1 MTAREPIIGILGG
14 MGPLA
19 GADFLARLTLDTT
32 ATCDQEHVRAVLWS
46 DPTVPDRTEAA
57 LRGGPSPLPAMLA
70 GVRVLEQAGA
80 GCLAIPCNTAHLW
93 AEEIAAAT
101 SLPLLHIVDA
111 AADAL
116 AARGI
121 TSGTIGVM
129 GTAATLAL
137 GLYQTRLAA
146 RGYRCV
152 TPDEGQMREAVSPA
166 IARIKA
172 NDLAAAAAPLLA
184 VARALAAR
192 GAQAVVLG
200 CTEIPLALRG
210 PEAAA
215 SGLVL
220 IDTIDALALAA
231 LAFARGRRG

>member
-1 MTAREPIIGILGG
+1 MRREPIIGILGG

-19 GADFLARLTLDTT
+19 GADFLARLTLDTD
-32 ATCDQEHVRAVLWS
+32 ARCDQDHVRAVLWS

-70 GVRVLEQAGA
+70 GIRVLEQAGA

-93 AEEIAAAT
+93 ADEIAAAT
-101 SLPLLHIVDA
+101 ALPLLHIVDA
-111 AADAL
+111 AAAAL
-116 AARGI
+116 AVRGI
-121 TSGTIGVM
+121 TGGTIGVM

-146 RGYRCV
+146 RGYACL

-172 NDLAAAAAPLLA
+172 NDLAGAALPLLSVAQSLAGRGAAAI
-184 VARALAAR
+184 
-192 GAQAVVLG
+192 VLG

-210 PEAAA
+210 KEAAA

-231 LAFARGRRG
+231 LAFARGERA